1 MRVESLHIYP
11 VKGMKGCDV
20 GEAAVRPE
28 GFAGDRRWMLVDANG
43 RFISQREQ
51 PRLALIAVLPGSGGL
66 LTFRAPGMP
75 DLFAP
80 PPQSGETL
88 PVTLWRDSLIGYPA
102 AAEAN
107 AWFSQFLGM
116 ACRLVYQGETVRPVD
131 PRWSQPGDVTSFAD
145 AYPLLV
151 CTTSSLADLGRRL
164 GESLPMDRFRPSIVV
179 ADDEPWAEDEW
190 ASIRIGA
197 VRLDLTK
204 PCARCSVTTVD
215 QAQGLRMGKEPLR
228 TLATFRFLQ
237 VPGISGVIF
246 GQNAIPR
253 SLGRIAVG
261 DDVTI
266 VERQQRPAFKQATLA
281 EVL

>member
-11 VKGMKGCDV
+11 VKGMKGCDA
-20 GEAAVRPE
+20 GEAAVLAE

-43 RFISQREQ
+43 RFISQREE
-51 PRLALIAVLPGSGGL
+51 PRLALIAVLPGADGK
-66 LTFRAPGMP
+66 LTFHAPEMG
-75 DLFAP
+75 DLIAT
-80 PPQSGETL
+80 PQSGETL
-88 PVTLWRDSLIGYPA
+88 PVTLWRDNLTGYLA
-102 AAEAN
+102 SAEAH
-107 AWFSQFLGM
+107 AWFSRFLGM
-116 ACRLVYQGETVRPVD
+116 SCRLIYQGATVRPVD
-131 PRWSQPGDVTSFAD
+131 PRWSQPGDITSFAD

-151 CTTSSLADLGRRL
+151 CTTASLADLGRRL
-164 GESLPMDRFRPSIVV
+164 GEPLPMDRFRPSIVV
-179 ADDEPWAEDEW
+179 ANDEPWAEDEW
-190 ASIRIGA
+190 ASIRIGC
-197 VRLDLTK
+197 VQLDLTK

-215 QAQGLRMGKEPLR
+215 QALGQRRSKEPLR

-246 GQNAIPR
+246 GQNAIAR

-266 VERQQRPAFKQATLA
+266 IARQPRPAFKQATLA

>member
-1 MRVESLHIYP
+1 M
-11 VKGMKGCDV
+11 
-20 GEAAVRPE
+20 GEP
-28 GFAGDRRWMLVDANG
+28 
-43 RFISQREQ
+43 
-51 PRLALIAVLPGSGGL
+51 
-66 LTFRAPGMP
+66 
-75 DLFAP
+75 
-80 PPQSGETL
+80 
-88 PVTLWRDSLIGYPA
+88 
-102 AAEAN
+102 
-107 AWFSQFLGM
+107 
-116 ACRLVYQGETVRPVD
+116 
-131 PRWSQPGDVTSFAD
+131 
-145 AYPLLV
+145 
-151 CTTSSLADLGRRL
+151 
-164 GESLPMDRFRPSIVV
+164 LPMDRFRPSIVV

-204 PCARCSVTTVD
+204 PCARWSATTSN
-215 QAQGLRMGKEPLR
+215 QALGLRMGKEPLR